1 MDNEKLAKAIVAL
14 YSVSNSDVDKW
25 DDADEAINN
34 AAFLLFEKV
43 DCGAIDFG
51 VMLVKN
57 GMSQDFVQDFCDVSA
72 RTLGWAC
79 REAGVK
85 PF

>member
-1 MDNEKLAKAIVAL
+1 MNNEKLAKAVVEL
-14 YSVSNSDVDKW
+14 YSVGSMDSNKW
-25 DDADEAINN
+25 DDADEAIDE
-34 AAFLLFEKV
+34 AAFLLFDKA

-51 VMLVKN
+51 VLLVKN
-57 GMSQDFVQDFCDVSA
+57 GMLQDFVQDFCDVSA

-79 REAGVK
+79 KEAGLK